1 MGKIRGILQTTKMI
15 IIPHP
20 SPKNTKQ
27 LRNDA
32 KTVKNTNKNGIL
44 LKRIMIKSPKLI
56 ILLGFTK
63 QTNVYAINNAIKLTI
78 AEYVTAFI
86 CFCSFIKLFFVSP
99 TSTPKKITHVIEITM
114 PSAKIIRHAVSIS
127 TPFHLNIYKKITY
140 PPLFNVNYFNIKRCV
155 KFYAS

>member
-1 MGKIRGILQTTKMI
+1 MGIIRGILQTTKMI

-86 CFCSFIKLFFVSP
+86 CFCSFL
-99 TSTPKKITHVIEITM
+99 
-114 PSAKIIRHAVSIS
+114 
-127 TPFHLNIYKKITY
+127 
-140 PPLFNVNYFNIKRCV
+140 NYFLRLQHQHQK
-155 KFYAS
+155 KLHT